1 MESETLYHKFC
12 FQVIKLLFLINS
24 KQSNNP
30 MSNLSSIEALEK
42 LKEGN
47 SRFIKNKLEHNN
59 LDPERRAQ
67 LCGGQHPFAI
77 ILSCADSRVIPEFAF
92 DTGLGEL
99 FVVRVAG
106 NVANT
111 SSIASIEYAVANL
124 DVKLIVVMGHESCGA
139 VMAAI
144 KGGDAG
150 PNLNHLVSMI
160 EPALEQSKDKS
171 VPEVVKENARINAK
185 LLINNS
191 YIISNAVKEKNVE
204 IVTAYYNLES
214 GIVDFQI

>member
-1 MESETLYHKFC
+1 
-12 FQVIKLLFLINS
+12 
-24 KQSNNP
+24 
-30 MSNLSSIEALEK
+30 MSNLSSTEALDL

-47 SRFIKNKLEHNN
+47 ARFIKDSLQHNKQ
-59 LDPERRAQ
+59 DSERRAE
-67 LCGGQHPFAI
+67 LSKGQHPFAI
-77 ILSCADSRVIPEFAF
+77 ILSCADSRVIPEITF

-124 DVKLIVVMGHESCGA
+124 DVKLIAVMGHESCGA

-144 KGGDAG
+144 NGGDAG
-150 PNLNHLVSMI
+150 PNLNHLISMI
-160 EPALEQSKDKS
+160 EPAVEQSGDSAVSDVVKKNARLNAELLIDKS
-171 VPEVVKENARINAK
+171 E
-185 LLINNS
+185 
-191 YIISNAVKEKNVE
+191 IISKAVKEGNVK

-214 GIVDFQI
+214 GIVDFNI

>member
-1 MESETLYHKFC
+1 
-12 FQVIKLLFLINS
+12 
-24 KQSNNP
+24 
-30 MSNLSSIEALEK
+30 MSNLSYTEALEK

-47 SRFIKNKLEHNN
+47 SRFVNNKLEHNN
-59 LDPERRAQ
+59 LNPERRSQ
-67 LCGGQHPFAI
+67 LSGGQNPFAI

-150 PNLNHLVSMI
+150 PNLNHLVYMI
-160 EPALEQSKDKS
+160 EPALAQSKNNS

-185 LLINNS
+185 KLIDKS
-191 YIISNAVKEKNVE
+191 DIISAALKGKDVK

>member
-1 MESETLYHKFC
+1 
-12 FQVIKLLFLINS
+12 
-24 KQSNNP
+24 
-30 MSNLSSIEALEK
+30 MSNLSSTEARERLN
-42 LKEGN
+42 EGN
-47 SRFIKNKLEHNN
+47 SRFVKDKLEHKKQNS
-59 LDPERRAQ
+59 ERRAQ
-67 LCGGQHPFAI
+67 LSAGQHPFAI
-77 ILSCADSRVIPEFAF
+77 VLSCADSRVIPEITF

-144 KGGDAG
+144 TGGDAG

-160 EPALEQSKDKS
+160 EPALELSENSS
-171 VPEVVKENARINAK
+171 VNEVVKKNARGNAK
-185 LLINNS
+185 LLVSNS
-191 YIISNAVKEKNVE
+191 DIISTAVKEKNVE
-204 IVTAYYNLES
+204 IITAYYNLAS
-214 GIVDFQI
+214 GIVEFNI

>member
-1 MESETLYHKFC
+1 
-12 FQVIKLLFLINS
+12 
-24 KQSNNP
+24 
-30 MSNLSSIEALEK
+30 MSNMSSTEAMER

-47 SRFIKNKLEHNN
+47 SRFAKDKLEHKKQNS
-59 LDPERRAQ
+59 ERRVQ
-67 LCGGQHPFAI
+67 LSAGQHPFAI
-77 ILSCADSRVIPEFAF
+77 ILSCADSRVIPEITF

-144 KGGDAG
+144 QGGDVG

-160 EPALEQSKDKS
+160 EPALELPEDSS
-171 VPEVVKENARINAK
+171 VNEVVKENARKNAN
-185 LLINNS
+185 LLLSNS
-191 YIISNAVKEKNVE
+191 DIISTAVKEKNVE
-204 IVTAYYNLES
+204 IITAYYNLAS
-214 GIVDFQI
+214 GIVEFNI